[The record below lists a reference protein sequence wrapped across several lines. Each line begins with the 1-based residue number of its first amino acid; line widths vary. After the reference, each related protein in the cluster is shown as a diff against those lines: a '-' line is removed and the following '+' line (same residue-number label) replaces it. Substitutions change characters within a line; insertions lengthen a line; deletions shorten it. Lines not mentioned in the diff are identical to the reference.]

1 MNGYDIV
8 QWDPSTTEVEVSEG
22 FSLLA
27 WLEPSSWGWQAA
39 SKTVERF
46 CREHL
51 SDPHEEWV
59 DPVVEA
65 LRVVLEKE
73 KIEMLDAWYG
83 QDDEYIYVVVRKEDL
98 ARAIAAVEAAYD
110 TD

>member
-1 MNGYDIV
+1 
-8 QWDPSTTEVEVSEG
+8 
-22 FSLLA
+22 
-27 WLEPSSWGWQAA
+27 
-39 SKTVERF
+39 
-46 CREHL
+46 
-51 SDPHEEWV
+51 
-59 DPVVEA
+59 VVEA